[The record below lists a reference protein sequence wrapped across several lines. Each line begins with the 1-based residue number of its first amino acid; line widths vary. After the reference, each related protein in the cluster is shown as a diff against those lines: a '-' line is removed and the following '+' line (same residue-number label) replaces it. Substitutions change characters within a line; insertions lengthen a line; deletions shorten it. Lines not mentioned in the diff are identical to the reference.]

1 MTIDKIAFEQLFPT
15 GVYAN
20 QRFRAE
26 GTLQEGDDIVEC
38 YKKLAGEVDRS
49 FAAMHPEIVWSE
61 IKPQSN
67 ENEPVDK
74 RIAAIIEDINQCTE
88 IYSTGSFGVEI
99 GLIAYEDAANS
110 NPVIK
115 AAYDLRLKQLTK

>member
-61 IKPQSN
+61 INPQPT

-74 RIAAIIEDINQCTE
+74 RIASLIEDINSCE
-88 IYSTGSFGVEI
+88 VIDDKNSFGVQY
-99 GLIAYEDAANS
+99 GLIAFEKLAES
-110 NPVIK
+110 HPELK